1 MDVLCQAK
9 SGMGKTA
16 VFVIST
22 LQQIQE
28 SIDDVVVLVIAHT
41 RELAYQ
47 IAHEYQ
53 TFSKYMPEIKVAV
66 FFGGLPIK
74 RDEEVLAKNRP
85 NIVVGTPGRLLALV
99 QKKKLTLDNLRYFI
113 VDECDQV
120 LKEIVMRKDVQAIFI
135 RSPCAK
141 QVMMFSATLNK
152 DLRTVCKRFMSDV
165 NILMTSIHFF
175 KFDFEFKSV
184 SCVMELD

>member
-1 MDVLCQAK
+1 MFSVRQSPEWERQRCLLYPHSSKFK
-9 SGMGKTA
+9 SP
-16 VFVIST
+16 ST
-22 LQQIQE
+22 MLL
-28 SIDDVVVLVIAHT
+28 SWSLPTHGNLHT
-41 RELAYQ
+41 RLRMSTRPFQNTCQKSRLPCFLADFQ
-47 IAHEYQ
+47 SRGMKRFSQRTAQ
-53 TFSKYMPEIKVAV
+53 TSSWE
-66 FFGGLPIK
+66 
-74 RDEEVLAKNRP
+74 
-85 NIVVGTPGRLLALV
+85 RLV
-99 QKKKLTLDNLRYFI
+99 KLTLDNLRYFI

-175 KFDFEFKSV
+175 KFDFEFESV
-184 SCVMELD
+184 SRVMELD